1 MERAKKEFWLLSPAN
16 ILYFLILLFLPTQL
30 GRHFWPDFSFVSGL
44 RIDYLSPTLYLTDI
58 LIILLF
64 IFWFL
69 KNLQKIKKTKFKP
82 SIPFTAFLVVLFS
95 GIFLSESPFASLY
108 GLLKIAEFS
117 FFGFYTMKNIRNLRL
132 VTCALSIGIFFESA
146 MGVVQYF
153 NQGSLN
159 SIFYFFGERTFN
171 SQTPGIANASLDGS
185 LVLRPYATFPH
196 PNVLAGYLVLSMTFV
211 LFSSWKKLKYLV
223 FTMGTIAL
231 FLTLSR
237 ASIVVWVVVLC
248 LYLFKCRWKLAAGV
262 GILIAGAICFS
273 PLGTRFLNIN
283 LFDEAIAQRVE
294 LAKAAF
300 AMFSKNPI
308 LGVGVNNF
316 LPNLPFYIQQ
326 AGNTLFLQPVHNI
339 FLLVLSET
347 GIIGFGFFMWF
358 LFKTFNK
365 IARRNALGLVLFSE
379 ILFLG
384 FFDHYFL
391 TLQQGQLLLALSL
404 GLFWSDTI

>member
-1 MERAKKEFWLLSPAN
+1 M
-16 ILYFLILLFLPTQL
+16 
-30 GRHFWPDFSFVSGL
+30 
-44 RIDYLSPTLYLTDI
+44 
-58 LIILLF
+58 
-64 IFWFL
+64 
-69 KNLQKIKKTKFKP
+69 
-82 SIPFTAFLVVLFS
+82 
-95 GIFLSESPFASLY
+95 Y

-132 VTCALSIGIFFESA
+132 VIYALSIGIFFESA
-146 MGVVQYF
+146 LGVAQYF

-159 SIFYFFGERTFN
+159 SIFYFFGERAFN
-171 SQTPGIANASLDGS
+171 SQTPGIANASLNGS

-211 LFSSWKKLKYLV
+211 LFSSWEKLRYLV
-223 FTMGTIAL
+223 LTMGTIAL

-237 ASIVVWVVVLC
+237 AAIVIWVVVLC
-248 LYLFKCRWKLAAGV
+248 LYLFKCRWKLSAGI
-262 GILIAGAICFS
+262 GILIAGVIYFS